1 MDFLT
6 PELLLLLPLAFVAGL
21 IDSAV
26 GGGGLIQV
34 PGIFSI
40 LPQHTPATLLGTN
53 KLSSICGTALAS
65 RQYARRVPLRWS
77 LLFWAAG
84 SALIASYVG
93 ASFVKLLPIALLRP
107 IMLVLLLL
115 MVCYTIMKKDLGQ
128 SHTPNHQNEKIRG
141 IILGLGMGLYDGF
154 FGPGLGSLLA
164 FAFVRFFGYD
174 FLNATAHSKIINLAT
189 NFGALAL
196 FIPHGD
202 VLWAI
207 GLMMGASN
215 MLGALAGTHVVTKY
229 GAPFIRKVFIIILSA
244 TIIKFGYDT
253 LKIIYESGAF

>member
-6 PELLLLLPLAFVAGL
+6 PELLLLIPLAFLAGL

-40 LPQHTPATLLGTN
+40 LPNHSPATLLGTN

-65 RQYARRVPLRWS
+65 RQYAKQVPLRWKM
-77 LLFWAAG
+77 LFWAAG
-84 SALIASYVG
+84 TALIFSYIG
-93 ASFVKLLPIALLRP
+93 ASFVKLLPVELLRP
-107 IMLVLLLL
+107 IMLLLLIL
-115 MVCYTIMKKDLGQ
+115 MVLYTVLKKDLGQ
-128 SHTPNHQNEKIRG
+128 THNPSHTHEKIRA
-141 IILGLGMGLYDGF
+141 ITLGVGMGLYDGF

-174 FLNATAHSKIINLAT
+174 FMNATAHSKIVNLAT
-189 NFGALAL
+189 NIGALAL
-196 FIPHGD
+196 FIPHGNI
-202 VLWAI
+202 LWAT

-215 MLGALAGTHVVTKY
+215 MVGALAGTHVVTKY
-229 GAPFIRKVFIIILSA
+229 GAPFIRKVFIIVLSS

-253 LKIIYESGAF
+253 LVILHQNGVI